1 MLRRRCGMTGFR
13 SYPRLHQGFFISTQT
28 GFSYGVNVMTN
39 KYNVSEKLFAL
50 EAFSKKT
57 RQDLHKIPELSGEEY
72 KTSKYCR
79 ELMESFGYTIRQFE
93 GYTGFTAELTVNP
106 AYRLIAYRTDI
117 DGLEMPDMTCNEH
130 SSVHEGC
137 AHNCGHDT
145 HMTIALTAAKY
156 LSEHRDELTHNVR
169 FVFQMA
175 EEDMRVPGAD
185 KMVEMGCMDGV
196 DEVYGLHND
205 AAIDRKSVV

>member
-1 MLRRRCGMTGFR
+1 
-13 SYPRLHQGFFISTQT
+13 
-28 GFSYGVNVMTN
+28 
-39 KYNVSEKLFAL
+39 
-50 EAFSKKT
+50 
-57 RQDLHKIPELSGEEY
+57 
-72 KTSKYCR
+72 
-79 ELMESFGYTIRQFE
+79 MESFGYTIRQFE

-175 EEDMRVPGAD
+175 EEDMRVRVRTKWWKWAAWTVWM
-185 KMVEMGCMDGV
+185 KSTGCITTPR
-196 DEVYGLHND
+196 LKP
-205 AAIDRKSVV
+205 AASVLMQV